1 MGYESFGGRVR
12 ANARKHLFI
21 LCTQRQAN
29 EVFGCGDCHEVG
41 NDEEGLDVMPKVF
54 ASELERKIY
63 QFRKWFKGK
72 RAMENV
78 TQIALAR
85 EMGVSQQ
92 SVSNKI
98 TTSGTGSEITYK
110 DLLIFF
116 REVNATDE
124 EILKYMKL

>member
-1 MGYESFGGRVR
+1 
-12 ANARKHLFI
+12 
-21 LCTQRQAN
+21 
-29 EVFGCGDCHEVG
+29 
-41 NDEEGLDVMPKVF
+41 MPKVF

-85 EMGVSQQ
+85 ELGVSQQ

-98 TTSGTGSEITYK
+98 TTSGTGTEITYK
-110 DLLIFF
+110 DLLILFKA
-116 REVNATDE
+116 VGASDE
-124 EILKYMKL
+124 EILRYMKL